1 MPGKYPLL
9 KLGSCALNFVLS
21 VVETAM
27 TPSPSSFALMSG
39 STLEL
44 WGAVLELKRDDN
56 SRSAFAEDLNASL
69 SSEILKIRKRYEQ
82 QGISKHLLDG
92 AETELEA
99 FFNEISSDHKLIV
112 CAIQSPDELS
122 EQIFAHSRKYCKKL
136 EEQVEPFFNDS
147 IHSSTKIFTSLL
159 PNSPSFELAV
169 YSKILRTGTQNAE
182 GIERIERK
190 LDSVTAV
197 LCDSK
202 ESKKTNTTKGP
213 IRFGSRPIT
222 ATQFVTRNEQPELN
236 EAIFIEAFP
245 RTILVGMHGCGK
257 TQLAT
262 AVATQAEKNNWP
274 MIAWINAQS
283 RASICQDLR
292 ELCRLIGVDIKE
304 KGCDS
309 ETLIQRCV
317 SSLQS
322 LGETNCLLIFDNVEN
337 PDHLKDLVPC
347 AQGIRVLAT
356 TTRAADWSRLGWHL
370 IQINSLERKQSV
382 EMLLAGTGKS
392 DGDNAEIIA
401 NKLGDL
407 PLAISQAIGTI
418 KRGHYNFDAYLEIL
432 EQRRLDNVLK
442 PQSGDAYTD
451 SVGTALWF
459 ALEEALEEID
469 RINPKLATIAR
480 RRLSSLALLAESGF
494 PRDWLACA
502 YYPDEEDEEI
512 YEALNLL
519 EDFSICQFTEDTNKV
534 FLHRLQGRIIRETW
548 LADESAAKR
557 LSSDTAN
564 LLYECFKYC
573 RLDTNYNPEHDTAT
587 LAIAE
592 QIQAL
597 SSQPNSRTLFENGV
611 MGEIILRTLY
621 NLLDLSLPQLAYDL
635 IPAAL
640 LYISHQ
646 ERTNRYIAPMRIAIG
661 SVFHE
666 AGHYDTAISILNLIL
681 KDLNENEAEEA
692 DYALSAREELARTYQ
707 TKGDYS
713 RAIPEFERLITDNR
727 LIRGPYHID
736 TLATRIDLG
745 GCYLVAGHFNKAIEI
760 FQDVIRDAKHEC
772 SPDDETI
779 FGARLNLVKAHLN
792 AKHYDTASQLLE
804 AIIRDA
810 KKFLG
815 EGHEIRF
822 LTEFYRGDIHFLK
835 CEYTD
840 AISLLEPLHVQLEQI
855 FGQGFTL
862 TLSTSEILVSSYL
875 EIGNLIKAE
884 ELCKRQVEWTNEN
897 FGQDHCKTCDALDM
911 LSKFYRM
918 ISDYK
923 RAAEILNYVA
933 ETRSKIY
940 GSDHAIT
947 RETYE
952 RLAKLREEQKTTI
965 EHTQTR
971 EGWRTDLNV

>member
-1 MPGKYPLL
+1 MSGKYPLL
-9 KLGSCALNFVLS
+9 KLGSCALNFIFS
-21 VVETAM
+21 VAETVTM
-27 TPSPSSFALMSG
+27 PSPGSIARMTD
-39 STLEL
+39 STLKFL
-44 WGAVLELKRDDN
+44 DAVSTLKRDD
-56 SRSAFAEDLNASL
+56 SSKSAFTEDLNASL
-69 SSEILKIRKRYEQ
+69 SSEILKIRKHYEH

-92 AETELEA
+92 AETELEV
-99 FFNEISSDHKLIV
+99 FFNEISSDHRLIV
-112 CAIQSPDELS
+112 CAIQSPDEVS
-122 EQIFAHSRKYCKKL
+122 EQIFAHSRKYCKNL
-136 EEQVEPFFNDS
+136 EEEVESFFNEAVR
-147 IHSSTKIFTSLL
+147 SSTEIFTSLL

-190 LDSVTAV
+190 LDSVTEM
-197 LCDSK
+197 LYDSK
-202 ESKKTNTTKGP
+202 ESKKTNTIRCP

-222 ATQFVTRNEQPELN
+222 AAQFVTRNEQPELN

-262 AVATQAEKNNWP
+262 AVATQAENNNWP
-274 MIAWINAQS
+274 LIAWINAQS

-292 ELCRLIGVDIKE
+292 ELGRLIGVDIKE
-304 KGCDS
+304 TGCDS
-309 ETLIQRCV
+309 DILTQRCIYA
-317 SSLQS
+317 LQS
-322 LGETNCLLIFDNVEN
+322 LGEANCLLIFDNVED
-337 PDHLKDLVPC
+337 PDHLREIVPS
-347 AQGIRVLAT
+347 ARGIRILAT

-370 IQINSLERKQSV
+370 IPINSLERKQSV

-392 DGDNAEIIA
+392 DGDKAEIIA

-432 EQRRLDNVLK
+432 EQRRLDNVLR
-442 PQSGDAYTD
+442 PQSGDDYTD

-494 PRDWLACA
+494 PRDWLARA
-502 YYPDEEDEEI
+502 YYSNEEDEEGC
-512 YEALNLL
+512 ETLNLL
-519 EDFSICQFTEDTNKV
+519 EDFSIYQFTKDTNKV

-573 RLDTNYNPEHDTAT
+573 RLDANYNPEHDTAT

-597 SSQPNSRTLFENGV
+597 SSQPHSHTLFENEV
-611 MGEIILRTLY
+611 MGEIILRTLH
-621 NLLDLSLPQLAYDL
+621 NLLDLSLPQRAYDL

-640 LYISHQ
+640 LYTSHQ
-646 ERTNRYIAPMRIAIG
+646 ERTNRYIVPMRITVG
-661 SVFHE
+661 SAFRE

-681 KDLNENEAEEA
+681 KNLNENEAEEA
-692 DYALSAREELARTYQ
+692 DQALSAREELARTYQ
-707 TKGDYS
+707 AKGDYS
-713 RAIPEFERLITDNR
+713 RAIPEFERLITDYR
-727 LIRGPYHID
+727 LIRGLYHID
-736 TLATRIDLG
+736 TLATRINLG
-745 GCYLVAGHFNKAIEI
+745 GCYLAAGHFNKAIEI
-760 FQDVIRDAKHEC
+760 FQDVIQDAKYEC

-779 FGARLNLVKAHLN
+779 FGARLNLVEGHLN

-804 AIIRDA
+804 GIIRDA
-810 KKFLG
+810 KEVLG
-815 EGHEIRF
+815 EEHEIRF
-822 LTEFYRGDIHFLK
+822 LTEFYRGYTHFLK

-840 AISLLEPLHVQLEQI
+840 AISLLEPLHAQLEQI
-855 FGQGFTL
+855 FGQGFEL
-862 TLSTSEILVSSYL
+862 TLSTSKILTYSYL
-875 EIGNLIKAE
+875 MIGNLAKAE
-884 ELCKRQVEWTNEN
+884 KLCRYQVELTNEN
-897 FGQDHCKTCDALDM
+897 FGTDHYKTCGALDI
-911 LSKFYRM
+911 LSEFYRL
-918 ISDYK
+918 IGDYK
-923 RAAEILNYVA
+923 RATEILNYVA

-940 GSDHAIT
+940 GSDHTIT
-947 RETYE
+947 RDTYE
-952 RLAKLREEQKTTI
+952 RIAKLREEQITTT

-971 EGWRTDLNV
+971 ED